1 MRALPVEVAAV
12 DAVEIL
18 EALDFIAGLC
28 AAEPGPLD
36 DALDRF
42 VGLGYDAPQLRREIR
57 ALAVRL
63 AECMRFDDAMSELER

>member
-1 MRALPVEVAAV
+1 MRARPVEVAAV

-28 AAEPGPLD
+28 AAEPDPLD

-42 VGLGYDAPQLRREIR
+42 VGLGYDAPQLRLEIR

-63 AECMRFDDAMSELER
+63 AECMRFNDATDELER